1 MIKMESFDFFGS
13 IPVSEVNG
21 YTYINLLGK
30 HLVCEDLFFPSD
42 EHHVAYV
49 GPNTNIA
56 FIRKSDGLGFY
67 FPPQK
72 DNVLYIVTPDIKKIC
87 NRSDLVAPIIISMYS
102 ENIYEASALI

>member
-1 MIKMESFDFFGS
+1 MIMKKWFDYFGE

-42 EHHVAYV
+42 ENHVAYV
-49 GPNTNIA
+49 APNTNVA

-102 ENIYEASALI
+102 ENTYEASHLI

>member
-1 MIKMESFDFFGS
+1 MIKMECFDFFGS

-42 EHHVAYV
+42 EHHVAYI
-49 GPNTNIA
+49 GPQTSIA

-67 FPPQK
+67 FPPEEE
-72 DNVLYIVTPDIKKIC
+72 NVLYIVTPDIKRIS
-87 NRSDLVAPIIISMYS
+87 NRNDLVAPIIISMYS

>member
-87 NRSDLVAPIIISMYS
+87 NRSDLVVPIIISMYS

>member
-72 DNVLYIVTPDIKKIC
+72 DNVLYIVTPDIKKTC
-87 NRSDLVAPIIISMYS
+87 NRSDLVVPIIISMYS